1 MIKGRPSFPFDTIA
15 LAIAFSPRL
24 EQLIAE
30 TKRLAE
36 THQARAVFIHVGKKT
51 SDKQR
56 QLTGLLNQYGFN
68 DTNSLIAWE
77 QGNPVD
83 SILTVCKREVVDL
96 LIIGALEKEN
106 VLKYY
111 MGSISREISRK
122 AKCCV
127 LMLIRP
133 SVQPRPFKKI
143 VVNGHEHPKTLN
155 TLNTAIYFANRE
167 GAGEM
172 TIVDEVDIPAM
183 SMSMAEDSTEP
194 EGNQIRNEV
203 ISEENSRMSGLLSKI
218 TPGSL
223 RVHHKIISGRAGHT
237 ISKFASEQEADLLV
251 VNSPDHSLSIFDRI
265 FTHDIEYM
273 LADMPCNMLIVHT
286 RNVE

>member
-1 MIKGRPSFPFDTIA
+1 MIKGKPSYPFDKIA
-15 LAIAFSPRL
+15 LAVAFSPRL

-30 TKRLAE
+30 TKRLTE
-36 THQARAVFIHVGKKT
+36 THQAKAVFIHVGKKT

-56 QLTGLLNQYGFN
+56 QLTSLLNNYGFN
-68 DTNSLIAWE
+68 DSNSIIAWE
-77 QGNPVD
+77 QGDPVEV
-83 SILTVCKREVVDL
+83 ILAVCKREIVDL
-96 LIIGALEKEN
+96 LIIGALQKEN
-106 VLKYY
+106 VITYY

-127 LMLIRP
+127 LMLTKP
-133 SVQPRPFKKI
+133 SVQPRPFQKF

-155 TLNTAIYFANRE
+155 TLKTAIHFAKQEKANE
-167 GAGEM
+167 II
-172 TIVDEVDIPAM
+172 IVDEVDIPAL

-194 EGNQIRNEV
+194 EGHQIKNEF
-203 ISEENSRMSGLLSKI
+203 ISDEQNRIQKI
-218 TPGSL
+218 LKEVDHGNVH
-223 RVHHKIISGRAGHT
+223 VHHRIISGRAGHT
-237 ISKFASEQEADLLV
+237 IAKFAMEQEADLLV
-251 VNSPDHSLSIFDRI
+251 VNSPDHTLSIFDRI

>member
-1 MIKGRPSFPFDTIA
+1 MIKGKPSYPFDTVA

-30 TKRLAE
+30 TKRL
-36 THQARAVFIHVGKKT
+36 TGIFHARAIFIHAGKKT

-56 QLTGLLNQYGFN
+56 QLTTLLSNYGFN
-68 DTNSLIAWE
+68 DTNSKIVWE
-77 QGNPVD
+77 LGNPVD
-83 SILTVCKREVVDL
+83 AILAVCKREVVDL

-127 LMLIRP
+127 LMLTRP
-133 SVQPRPFKKI
+133 SVQPRPFRKI
-143 VVNGHEHPKTLN
+143 IANGHEHAKTLN
-155 TLNTAIYFANRE
+155 TLNTALYFAKQDDASE
-167 GAGEM
+167 I
-172 TIVDEVDIPAM
+172 TVVDEVDIPAL

-194 EGNQIRNEV
+194 EGNQIRNEF
-203 ISEENSRMSGLLSKI
+203 ISDEHSRMTGLLNQIS
-218 TPGSL
+218 PGSINI
-223 RVHHKIISGRAGHT
+223 HHKIISGRSGHT
-237 ISKFASEQEADLLV
+237 ISKFAAQQAADLLV

-265 FTHDIEYM
+265 FTHDLEYM

>member
-1 MIKGRPSFPFDTIA
+1 MIKGKPSYPFSTIA

-30 TKRLAE
+30 TKRLANV
-36 THQARAVFIHVGKKT
+36 HNARSVFIHVGKKT
-51 SDKQR
+51 SEHQR
-56 QLTGLLNQYGFN
+56 QLSNFLTHYGFN
-68 DTNSLIAWE
+68 DTNSLVVWE

-83 SILTVCKREVVDL
+83 VILAVCKREVVDL

-106 VLKYY
+106 VIKYY

-122 AKCCV
+122 AKCSV

-133 SVQPRPFKKI
+133 SVQPRPFQKV

-155 TLNTAIYFANRE
+155 TLKTAAHFCTIE
-167 GAGEM
+167 GTKEL
-172 TIVDEVDIPAM
+172 TIVDEVDIPAL
-183 SMSMAEDSTEP
+183 SMSTAEDSTEP
-194 EGNQIRNEV
+194 EGDQIRKEF
-203 ISEENSRMSGLLSKI
+203 ISDENSRLSKLI
-218 TPGSL
+218 SSIPIGTIQIHNK
-223 RVHHKIISGRAGHT
+223 VISGRSGHT
-237 ISKFASEQEADLLV
+237 ISKFAAEQEADLLV